1 MKKYLLLNQNLG
13 KTKIKLIT
21 EPEKVLSDSFD
32 KMKTILSTIRQD
44 PELIFLIYDN
54 ARIDTIPNIFANF
67 FMDNFLD
74 DILNFTDVED
84 ELLYLI
90 WRALNKEFQTITS
103 LKDYQYFLRNTKCA
117 HLLNGILN
125 KYEVKLFFHNFL
137 ENIINELII
146 LRSKQWNLD
155 FLSLKEN
162 IKTNE
167 VDLYQTFFSKKKE
180 NENFK
185 DRENLFKNYFKPLNK
200 NDLENFK
207 EICNNDIIKEYCNR
221 QLNETDPEKQFI
233 RPSLL
238 IDEMIKQ
245 DDSENLILFY
255 SINFM
260 SVKKF
265 LYDLIKKIHDNASIF
280 PKIIRSVCK
289 MIKIIMKKNFPNVS
303 ILDIYHF
310 VGKYFFSLFFKFL
323 ESFNNEVY
331 IDIIYEKDIEL
342 KIKFIK
348 SFFTYISEGELYN
361 KKETIIYSPF
371 NWFLIKEFMPIYYNF
386 FEELTNLNFTNN
398 VEKLINDDC
407 FIEYSKKKYRLFS
420 FYLTI
425 DDYFEIIQIL
435 IKIYKTNQKVIFIQ
449 KKNMKNNSLIN
460 YIEKRKNILPIIN
473 DYASDNGLKEL
484 MKYKD
489 IINNKTY
496 YLIIEHLFQD
506 EMKTLK
512 NEIESNPNCIF
523 STKKTNIIKEKNLQS
538 ELIIK
543 FQNLLSFLLFK
554 DRHIKTINSEYTNIL
569 NILNESMNYLK
580 TEISSSNDEI
590 GSFWYAEYLIPL
602 VHKLE
607 KNNIKLD
614 DIYSEME
621 NKINKSINSLD
632 FVNII
637 CIDIINKSKD
647 LHKIKQHLKILSSY
661 VYEIQINND
670 IVPLLYHSFREEIKI
685 EYNINF
691 FEFEISREMTIK
703 NNTSI
708 FFVRNL
714 EEFIK
719 EFPNINAI
727 LLNEKIYQIIIYE
740 EALKINKKF
749 EILKISLNEIIE
761 KNWPLKDCYDNI
773 MQELIVKNFKGK
785 NKDLGQV
792 ELLKKTISNS
802 QSIKKEKIFIDIFNN
817 IKTINDELQK
827 ITTKNEEIIEKNK
840 EILNYRKKINE
851 KITNFLFEKLYE
863 KIFPII
869 QCQEDKIIYKKCIE
883 LSWIEIIHLFEKKK
897 YIIHEDFFT
906 DIIKYMKQIDI
917 ERAPSKKYIA
927 MNKLVD
933 YILNIIAFN
942 EGKEYSSGIEEVTP
956 FLFYVIIKAKP
967 IKLFSNLRY
976 MKLYGENIES
986 SYYNTIYGITIQLMK
1001 GQYSFYNISNQEIQK
1016 NCEIALSQYSKV

>member
-1 MKKYLLLNQNLG
+1 
-13 KTKIKLIT
+13 
-21 EPEKVLSDSFD
+21 
-32 KMKTILSTIRQD
+32 
-44 PELIFLIYDN
+44 
-54 ARIDTIPNIFANF
+54 
-67 FMDNFLD
+67 
-74 DILNFTDVED
+74 
-84 ELLYLI
+84 
-90 WRALNKEFQTITS
+90 
-103 LKDYQYFLRNTKCA
+103 
-117 HLLNGILN
+117 
-125 KYEVKLFFHNFL
+125 
-137 ENIINELII
+137 
-146 LRSKQWNLD
+146 
-155 FLSLKEN
+155 
-162 IKTNE
+162 
-167 VDLYQTFFSKKKE
+167 
-180 NENFK
+180 
-185 DRENLFKNYFKPLNK
+185 
-200 NDLENFK
+200 
-207 EICNNDIIKEYCNR
+207 
-221 QLNETDPEKQFI
+221 
-233 RPSLL
+233 
-238 IDEMIKQ
+238 
-245 DDSENLILFY
+245 
-255 SINFM
+255 
-260 SVKKF
+260 
-265 LYDLIKKIHDNASIF
+265 
-280 PKIIRSVCK
+280 
-289 MIKIIMKKNFPNVS
+289 
-303 ILDIYHF
+303 
-310 VGKYFFSLFFKFL
+310 
-323 ESFNNEVY
+323 
-331 IDIIYEKDIEL
+331 
-342 KIKFIK
+342 
-348 SFFTYISEGELYN
+348 
-361 KKETIIYSPF
+361 
-371 NWFLIKEFMPIYYNF
+371 
-386 FEELTNLNFTNN
+386 
-398 VEKLINDDC
+398 
-407 FIEYSKKKYRLFS
+407 
-420 FYLTI
+420 
-425 DDYFEIIQIL
+425 
-435 IKIYKTNQKVIFIQ
+435 
-449 KKNMKNNSLIN
+449 
-460 YIEKRKNILPIIN
+460 
-473 DYASDNGLKEL
+473 
-484 MKYKD
+484 MKYKY

-942 EGKEYSSGIEEVTP
+942 EGKEYSCGKDEVTP
-956 FLFYVIIKAKP
+956 FLFYAIIKAKP
-967 IKLFSNLRY
+967 IKMFSNLRY
-976 MKLYGENIES
+976 MKIYGENIES
-986 SYYNTIYGITIQLMK
+986 FYYNTIYGITLQLMK
-1001 GQYSFYNISNQEIQK
+1001 GQYSFYNISNQEIK
-1016 NCEIALSQYSKV
+1016 NNCEIALSKYSKV

>member
-1 MKKYLLLNQNLG
+1 
-13 KTKIKLIT
+13 
-21 EPEKVLSDSFD
+21 
-32 KMKTILSTIRQD
+32 
-44 PELIFLIYDN
+44 
-54 ARIDTIPNIFANF
+54 
-67 FMDNFLD
+67 
-74 DILNFTDVED
+74 
-84 ELLYLI
+84 
-90 WRALNKEFQTITS
+90 
-103 LKDYQYFLRNTKCA
+103 
-117 HLLNGILN
+117 
-125 KYEVKLFFHNFL
+125 
-137 ENIINELII
+137 
-146 LRSKQWNLD
+146 
-155 FLSLKEN
+155 
-162 IKTNE
+162 
-167 VDLYQTFFSKKKE
+167 
-180 NENFK
+180 
-185 DRENLFKNYFKPLNK
+185 
-200 NDLENFK
+200 
-207 EICNNDIIKEYCNR
+207 
-221 QLNETDPEKQFI
+221 
-233 RPSLL
+233 
-238 IDEMIKQ
+238 
-245 DDSENLILFY
+245 
-255 SINFM
+255 
-260 SVKKF
+260 
-265 LYDLIKKIHDNASIF
+265 
-280 PKIIRSVCK
+280 
-289 MIKIIMKKNFPNVS
+289 
-303 ILDIYHF
+303 
-310 VGKYFFSLFFKFL
+310 
-323 ESFNNEVY
+323 
-331 IDIIYEKDIEL
+331 
-342 KIKFIK
+342 
-348 SFFTYISEGELYN
+348 
-361 KKETIIYSPF
+361 
-371 NWFLIKEFMPIYYNF
+371 
-386 FEELTNLNFTNN
+386 
-398 VEKLINDDC
+398 
-407 FIEYSKKKYRLFS
+407 LFS

-435 IKIYKTNQKVIFIQ
+435 IKIYKTNQKVFFIQ

-942 EGKEYSSGIEEVTP
+942 EGKEYSSGKEEVTP

-967 IKLFSNLRY
+967 IKMFSNLRY